1 MFISM
6 VSTTDIVSCARCT
19 ETGQGLGQGLLNR
32 RGSDNPTHKAS
43 AKSSTMT
50 IAGTKLE
57 HMSNVRGQRKSCD
70 SRVQRLIETWCK
82 LWTIWSCELQAL
94 TDIQCYCSLN

>member
-6 VSTTDIVSCARCT
+6 GPPPTLWTVHGARKQ
-19 ETGQGLGQGLLNR
+19 GKGLGQGQLNR
-32 RGSDNPTHKAS
+32 RGPDKPTHKAS

-50 IAGTKLE
+50 IAGTKRE

-82 LWTIWSCELQAL
+82 LWTI
-94 TDIQCYCSLN
+94 